1 MIKILI
7 ATLICVSACMNLK
20 STSFSLNEEASIN
33 LFTPDDYANIF
44 NDFALVL
51 KHKLSFGKSS
61 FSVVGFDLEQN
72 KRFTAALMQKGASV
86 CSGQE
91 LCSGISLRLEIIAIK
106 ENAIFI
112 RINTPEF
119 VVNRV
124 YQKKHGS
131 IHAFS
136 TFTFEEK

>member
-61 FSVVGFDLEQN
+61 FSVVGFDHE
-72 KRFTAALMQKGASV
+72 QKGASV

>member
-1 MIKILI
+1 
-7 ATLICVSACMNLK
+7 MNLK
-20 STSFSLNEEASIN
+20 STSFSLNEESSIN

-61 FSVVGFDLEQN
+61 FSVVGFDHEQN

-124 YQKKHGS
+124 YQKKTRIYSCLFYFYFRGK
-131 IHAFS
+131 INDYI
-136 TFTFEEK
+136 